1 MIKVAIYARYSSSLQ
16 KEQSIDDQLRI
27 CHARAKAEGW
37 TVTKTYSD
45 KEITGSTMLRPSLQD
60 LLMDASERKFD
71 IILSE
76 SLDRISRDQEGIA
89 HIYKRMNH
97 NEIKMITLA
106 EGEINELHI
115 GLKGT
120 MSALY
125 LKDLAQKTHRGLEG
139 RALKGKCAGGKTYG
153 YDVVRQYDSNGEPI
167 RGDRKINED
176 EIRVVKCIFID
187 YAKGKSPKKIAHELN
202 AEGFEG
208 PTGNGWGQSTIN
220 GNRRR
225 GTGILNNELYIG
237 RQIWNR
243 LRYLKNPD
251 TGKRESRLN
260 PESEWIIT
268 DVPDLRTID
277 QDMWDGVKARQKEL
291 DKKPTYWAKKRAPKL
306 FSFLLKCSECGG
318 GFGKGSA
325 KHYTC
330 STARNKGTCKNRL
343 TIHEDL
349 LESTILNALSTQLMD
364 PKLCEIFCREYLA
377 HTNKLR
383 INHNTS
389 RIQYQKEFDRAT
401 KSLDKLIESIMN
413 GIDSNLIKDKINTLE
428 ARRTQLQDLLNTT
441 EEAPILIHPNMAKYY
456 HQQITDL
463 MRSLNNP
470 DHRDESALILRKLI
484 SKIVLTPN
492 KAKTKLQ
499 IDLHGDLAGIL
510 HFAREDHSNQKHS
523 VQTERK
529 LITELSEAEHIVST
543 YTNEG
548 FDKAQPCKTEL
559 VAGARFELATFRL

>member
-1 MIKVAIYARYSSSLQ
+1 MTRVAIYARYSSNLQ
-16 KEQSIDDQLRI
+16 KEQSIEDQLRI
-27 CHARAKAEGW
+27 CKARAKAEGW

-45 KEITGSTMLRPSLQD
+45 KEITGSTMLRSSLQN
-60 LLMDASERKFD
+60 LLMDACERRFD

-125 LKDLAQKTHRGLEG
+125 LKDLSQKTHRGLEG

-153 YDVVRQYDSNGEPI
+153 YDVVRQYDANGEPI
-167 RGDRKINED
+167 KGDRKINE
-176 EIRVVKCIFID
+176 EQIRIVKRIFVD

-202 AEGFEG
+202 DEAVKG
-208 PTGNGWGQSTIN
+208 PTGKGWTQSTIN
-220 GNRRR
+220 GNRKR

-260 PESEWIIT
+260 PEAEWIIT
-268 DVPDLRTID
+268 EVPDLRTID
-277 QDMWDGVKARQKEL
+277 ADMWEDVKNRQREL

-306 FSFLLKCSECGG
+306 FSFLLKCSDCGG
-318 GFGKGSA
+318 GFGKASA
-325 KHYTC
+325 KHYGC

-343 TIHEDL
+343 TIHEDV

-364 PKLCEIFCREYLA
+364 PKLCEIFCQEYLA
-377 HTNKLR
+377 HTNNVR
-383 INHNTS
+383 NNHNAS
-389 RIQYQKEFDRAT
+389 RIQYQKEFERAT
-401 KSLDKLIESIMN
+401 KSLDKLIESIIN
-413 GIDSNLIKDKINTLE
+413 GIDSNLVKDKINTLE

-441 EEAPILIHPNMAKYY
+441 EEAPVLIHPNMAKYY
-456 HQQITDL
+456 NQQITNL
-463 MRSLNNP
+463 MQSLNNP
-470 DHRDESALILRKLI
+470 DHRDESALLLRKLI
-484 SKIVLTPN
+484 DKIVLTPN
-492 KAKTKLQ
+492 KNKTKLQ

-510 HFAREDHSNQKHS
+510 HFAREDQSNQKYS
-523 VQTERK
+523 VKTERK
-529 LITELSEAEHIVST
+529 LITELSEAEHIVSM
-543 YTNEG
+543 YTNEEFVG
-548 FDKAQPCKTEL
+548 VQPSKTEM
-559 VAGARFELATFRL
+559 VAGVGFEPTTFRL